1 MKTTVQYPS
10 HTQLEHTHADAS
22 INFKLPIDERLT
34 GSDLNHPVGDFMTT
48 QLDSLSVS
56 TEQIASNPLEKDYGS
71 MDWFF
76 KCTTRH
82 YFDFSSRAKRQEFWG
97 FVFIAILISF
107 FTTTT
112 DAIFGISAL
121 TYSVNAFLFVPLLA
135 VGARRLHDTGLS
147 GWWQILYFTGVGVLF
162 LLLMWLRN
170 SEKQSNQYGELT
182 E

>member
-10 HTQLEHTHADAS
+10 HTQLEHTHSDAP
-22 INFKLPIDERLT
+22 INFQLPIDERLT
-34 GSDLNHPVGDFMTT
+34 GSDLNHPIGDFMTT

-97 FVFIAILISF
+97 FVFIALLISL
-107 FTTTT
+107 FTTAT

-121 TYSVNAFLFVPLLA
+121 TYTVNIALLIPLLA
-135 VGARRLHDTGLS
+135 VGTRRLHDIGLS
-147 GWWQILYFTGVGVLF
+147 GWWQLLYLTFFGALL
-162 LLLMWLRN
+162 LLLMWSLS
-170 SEKQSNQYGELT
+170 SEKKENKYDRDL
-182 E
+182 